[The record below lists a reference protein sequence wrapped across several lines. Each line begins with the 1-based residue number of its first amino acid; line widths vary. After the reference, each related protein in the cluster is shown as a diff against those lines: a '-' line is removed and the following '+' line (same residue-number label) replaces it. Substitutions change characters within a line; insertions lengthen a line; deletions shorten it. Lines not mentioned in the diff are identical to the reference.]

1 MKYTLHQLEIFVR
14 LSRTL
19 SVTQTAEELNLS
31 QPAVSIQLK
40 NFQTHF
46 PLPLTEIVHKRL
58 YLTEFGRS
66 VAKKAE
72 DVLRSTQGVNQ
83 CLADYQG
90 EISGTLR
97 LSTVSTG
104 KYIAPYL
111 LAPFAHSNPSVDISL
126 SVSNKAQVMAQL
138 AANEVDLALI
148 SLKPDMRLAE
158 FPVMDN
164 EFVLVGATPPS
175 SGEVWSPDRLGS
187 ISLLFREPGSATRQM
202 MERYIQQH
210 GINVKMR
217 LELSSNEAIKQSIL
231 AGLGYSIMP
240 KVSIL
245 SDLEQR
251 NLFIQPVRGLPIR
264 SYWSLVW
271 PEGKNLSPQAQEF
284 IESVKRNLHEHL
296 TRFQSKKVSK
306 GGGKS

>member
-1 MKYTLHQLEIFVR
+1 MKYTLHQLEIFLR

-19 SVTQTAEELNLS
+19 SVTQAAEELNLS

-40 NFQTHF
+40 NFQAHF

-72 DVLRSTQGVNQ
+72 EVIRSTQGVNQ

-90 EISGTLR
+90 EISGNLR
-97 LSTVSTG
+97 ISTVSTG
-104 KYIAPYL
+104 KYLAPYL
-111 LAPFAHSNPSVDISL
+111 IAPFANANPSVDICL
-126 SVSNKAQVMAQL
+126 SVSNKTQVMTEL
-138 AANEVDLALI
+138 ASNEVDLALI

-158 FPVMDN
+158 FPIMDN
-164 EFVLVGATPPS
+164 EFVLVGANPPV
-175 SGEVWSPDRLGS
+175 SGEVWSPDRLAS

-210 GINVKMR
+210 GLNVKMR

-240 KVSIL
+240 KVSVL

-264 SYWSLVW
+264 SYWSFVW
-271 PEGKNLSPQAQEF
+271 PEGKKLSPQAQEF
-284 IESVKRNLHEHL
+284 LDTVKTNLHHHL
-296 TRFQSKKVSK
+296 VRFQSKRVSSA
-306 GGGKS
+306 KS

>member
-19 SVTQTAEELNLS
+19 SVTQAAEELNLS

-40 NFQTHF
+40 NFQAHF

-58 YLTEFGRS
+58 YLTDFGRS
-66 VAKKAE
+66 VAQKAE
-72 DVLRSTQGVNQ
+72 EVLRSTQGVNQ
-83 CLADYQG
+83 CLAVYQG

-104 KYIAPYL
+104 KYLAPYL
-111 LAPFAHSNPSVDISL
+111 LAPFAKAHPSVDISL
-126 SVSNKAQVMAQL
+126 SVSNKAHVMAQL
-138 AANEVDLALI
+138 AANEIDLALI
-148 SLKPDMRLAE
+148 SIKPEMRLAE

-164 EFVLVGATPPS
+164 EFVLVGATPPV
-175 SGEVWSPDRLGS
+175 SGEVWSPDRLAS
-187 ISLLFREPGSATRQM
+187 VSLLFREPGSATRQM

-217 LELSSNEAIKQSIL
+217 MELSSNEAIKQSIL

-240 KVSIL
+240 KVSVL
-245 SDLEQR
+245 ADLEQR

-264 SYWSLVW
+264 SYWSFVW
-271 PEGKNLSPQAQEF
+271 PEGKKPNPQAQEF
-284 IESVKRNLHEHL
+284 LDSVKANLHDHL
-296 TRFQSKKVSK
+296 VRFQSKRVNSSK
-306 GGGKS
+306 S

>member
-19 SVTQTAEELNLS
+19 SVTQAAEELNLS

-40 NFQTHF
+40 NFQAHF

-58 YLTEFGRS
+58 YLTDFGRS
-66 VAKKAE
+66 VAQKAE
-72 DVLRSTQGVNQ
+72 EVLRSTQGVNQ
-83 CLADYQG
+83 CLAVYQG

-104 KYIAPYL
+104 KYLAPYL
-111 LAPFAHSNPSVDISL
+111 LAPFAKAHPSVDISL
-126 SVSNKAQVMAQL
+126 SVSNKAHVMAQL
-138 AANEVDLALI
+138 AANEIDLALI
-148 SLKPDMRLAE
+148 SIKPEMWLAE

-164 EFVLVGATPPS
+164 EFVLVGATPPV
-175 SGEVWSPDRLGS
+175 SGEVWSPDRLAS
-187 ISLLFREPGSATRQM
+187 VSLLFREPGSATRQM

-217 LELSSNEAIKQSIL
+217 MELSSNEAIKQSIL

-240 KVSIL
+240 KVSVL
-245 SDLEQR
+245 ADLEQR

-264 SYWSLVW
+264 SYWSFVW
-271 PEGKNLSPQAQEF
+271 PEGKKPNPQAQEF
-284 IESVKRNLHEHL
+284 LDSVKANLHDHL
-296 TRFQSKKVSK
+296 VRFQSKRVNGSK
-306 GGGKS
+306 S